1 MIIYG
6 GTFGIE
12 AIRPND
18 VILFHVFSC
27 CTSNKWLCRYLFL
40 LVQIS
45 LFVISSY
52 DVILFNMFSCCTLE
66 QMVMYIFVNFS
77 SDQFVCDKITLL
89 IALLTLKRVS

>member
-1 MIIYG
+1 MISFNDEMIIYG
-6 GTFGIE
+6 STFGIG
-12 AIRPND
+12 A
-18 VILFHVFSC
+18 
-27 CTSNKWLCRYLFL
+27 
-40 LVQIS
+40 
-45 LFVISSY
+45 ISSY